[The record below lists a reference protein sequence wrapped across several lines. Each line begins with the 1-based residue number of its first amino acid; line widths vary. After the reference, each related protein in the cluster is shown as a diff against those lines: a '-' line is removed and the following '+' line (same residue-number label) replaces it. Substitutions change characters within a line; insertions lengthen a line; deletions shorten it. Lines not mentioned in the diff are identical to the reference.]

1 MNRRKDTTF
10 AFNRVTFNG
19 CLVITFDLIN
29 NNYVINNSNKMKTK
43 IPYFLT
49 VVLMMLSSI
58 TVEAQ
63 APTLGTAAG
72 FVVFSSNGSVTCDV
86 TNSLST
92 HLTGNVGTNT
102 SGGTSTGFGNVNG
115 VMQDDNI
122 VSQLASADL
131 LIAYNQLNALIPN
144 FFPSALLGNGVSL
157 NAGTYF
163 INGEAVL
170 NGNLILNGQGNPN
183 ALFVFQIQGAFSTNA
198 LAEISLINGA
208 KACNVFWKVEGL
220 VDMATGTK
228 MKGTVVA
235 NNAAILMAI
244 DSTLE
249 GRLLS
254 TTGAITVNG
263 IEAALPL
270 GCGSP
275 ILTGP
280 LAPNLGT
287 TVCYSVFSGTGNVT
301 NVGVT
306 NLTGDVGTNSGLTTG
321 FNSLNVDGTI
331 HPIPDTS
338 TNQCASDLLVVRNY
352 LNALQEDIEL
362 LYPAQFG
369 NDLVLTPHTYLMNGG
384 TVLTNSVFLDAQN
397 NSDAVF
403 VIKIFGALSTS
414 TYSKVM
420 LLNDAQAKNVYWI
433 VNGAINISDYSEFKG
448 TIIANNGAI
457 NLSTGTIV
465 EGRVLTTDG
474 TFTTF
479 AVTVD
484 MTAGCETLSVGNV
497 GDIKKEVMVYPN
509 PFNDTFTLQTN
520 ENNTNSNFSLYDVT
534 GKLVI
539 QRKISQSS
547 TVIDINVAP
556 GMYFY
561 RFINDAGVTQTG
573 KLISK

>member
-1 MNRRKDTTF
+1 MLLSV
-10 AFNRVTFNG
+10 VT
-19 CLVITFDLIN
+19 IN
-29 NNYVINNSNKMKTK
+29 
-43 IPYFLT
+43 
-49 VVLMMLSSI
+49 
-58 TVEAQ
+58 AQ
-63 APTLGTAAG
+63 APTLGTAAN
-72 FVVFSSNGSVTCDV
+72 FVIFSSNGSVTSTA

-92 HLTGNVGTNT
+92 HITGNVGTNT

-115 VMQDDNI
+115 NMQDNNL
-122 VSQLASADL
+122 VSQLAAADL
-131 LIAYNQLNALIPN
+131 LIAYNQLNALSPN
-144 FFPSALLGNGVSL
+144 FFPSALLGNGASL

-170 NGNLILNGQGNPN
+170 AGNLILNGQGNPN

-198 LAEISLINGA
+198 LSEVTLINGA

-263 IEAALPL
+263 IDAELPL
-270 GCGSP
+270 GCGNP

-280 LAPNLGT
+280 IAPDLGT
-287 TVCYSVFSGTGNVT
+287 TVCYSLFSGIGNVT

-306 NLTGDVGTNSGLTTG
+306 NLIGDVGTNSGLTTG
-321 FNSLNVDGTI
+321 FNSWNVQGTI
-331 HPIPDTS
+331 HPLPS
-338 TNQCASDLLVVRNY
+338 AFTNQSASDLLNVRTY
-352 LNALQEDIEL
+352 LNTLPQDIEL

-369 NDLVLTPHTYLMNGG
+369 NDLLLTPHTYLMNGG
-384 TVLTNSVFLDAQN
+384 TVLTNSVFLDAQSN
-397 NSDAVF
+397 TDAIF

-420 LLNDAQAKNVYWI
+420 LINGAQAKNVYWI

-448 TIIANNGAI
+448 TIVANNGAV

-465 EGRVLTTDG
+465 DGRVLTTDG
-474 TFTTF
+474 TLTTF
-479 AVTVD
+479 AITVS
-484 MTAGCETLSVGNV
+484 TAAGCETLSIGAIESNNNAIIVH
-497 GDIKKEVMVYPN
+497 PN
-509 PFNDTFTLQTN
+509 PFKDRLTIQIN
-520 ENNTNSNFSLYDVT
+520 ENNSNSNFSLYDVT
-534 GKLVI
+534 GKLI
-539 QRKISQSS
+539 MQKTITQSN
-547 TVIDINVAP
+547 TAIDINVAS

-561 RFINDAGVTQTG
+561 RFINDAGNIQTG
-573 KLISK
+573 KLIAK